1 MEKAVSLNFISVP
14 SDQLQ
19 LANVG
24 RSDTLSG
31 HKYGPAVRPY
41 YLIHYILAGSGT
53 FKTDQSIYKLHAGQG
68 FLIEPGQE
76 TTYIADKNTPW
87 SYVWIGFSGN
97 FADQLMQQIPLNQR
111 EPIFSLNDPK
121 RLIELV
127 NLLLLKSV
135 NSTTKKLLNLSYLLE
150 FLSIISNATI
160 ISRESTTSISDIYV
174 EKAISLINKNFPNIS
189 AASLA
194 QMIGLDRSYLGKRFK
209 KVTGMTLQTYLKN
222 YKITQARHLIEST
235 NLSLLEI
242 SQRCGYQRVDSLART
257 FKATYGLTPSD
268 FRLQQKELPTL

>member
-19 LANVG
+19 LVNVG

-53 FKTDQSIYKLHAGQG
+53 FKNDQSIYKLHAGQG

-87 SYVWIGFSGN
+87 SYVWISFSGN
-97 FADQLMQQIPLNQR
+97 FADQLMHQIPINQR
-111 EPIFSLNDPK
+111 VSIFIINALK
-121 RLIELV
+121 YLLV
-127 NLLLLKSV
+127 VV

-160 ISRESTTSISDIYV
+160 ISRESTTSISDVYV

-209 KVTGMTLQTYLKN
+209 KVTGMTL
-222 YKITQARHLIEST
+222 
-235 NLSLLEI
+235 
-242 SQRCGYQRVDSLART
+242 
-257 FKATYGLTPSD
+257 
-268 FRLQQKELPTL
+268 

>member
-111 EPIFSLNDPK
+111 EPIFSLNDP
-121 RLIELV
+121 
-127 NLLLLKSV
+127 
-135 NSTTKKLLNLSYLLE
+135 
-150 FLSIISNATI
+150 
-160 ISRESTTSISDIYV
+160 
-174 EKAISLINKNFPNIS
+174 
-189 AASLA
+189 
-194 QMIGLDRSYLGKRFK
+194 
-209 KVTGMTLQTYLKN
+209 
-222 YKITQARHLIEST
+222 
-235 NLSLLEI
+235 
-242 SQRCGYQRVDSLART
+242 
-257 FKATYGLTPSD
+257 
-268 FRLQQKELPTL
+268 